1 MRLQPIFFFVFRA
14 CVVLACSYLC
24 LSGVLLAQQ
33 GVPYNECS
41 GGTLY
46 YIAFPEPLS
55 NLSDERYTPKLQN
68 TPEFSLMIYSPVA
81 QQITISHH
89 GEVGKLVNLQAG
101 KIIEQRLESFGLP
114 VVTAINT
121 PVSAPVK
128 VEAEF
133 PIIVYGYMATA
144 YGCGA
149 YTAIP
154 VESWGT
160 EYFAAT
166 WPGEI
171 VRDVQMLDT
180 GGYLFFPKP
189 ASPEILIIAASD
201 NTEVSVQATAS
212 LKECDGCYNV
222 VLNAGEVYRVQSIV
236 DTDLDIDPSSD
247 LAGTRITA
255 TKPIGVISGNNRL
268 LHYKLDLPLLAQNAF
283 KDMVV
288 EWIPPANQH
297 GTEFVFLPTFDDRR
311 IGKPADDWG
320 ARSGERVR
328 LYSTQKT
335 ASIEW
340 FDSIGHVRTTTVD
353 PVPQR
358 KYTEERIERPVA
370 RAFRSSEPALG
381 MMSPEFSWEFSAV
394 GCTSYLVRNDAWST
408 YMAELVPREQWTSF
422 TPFRVPARPTDMKH
436 YLNVVTEAENQSH
449 VFIRKGD
456 GPAELFVFNQGAVP
470 GTDYV
475 WGSIPVE
482 PDQAYYISGENGA
495 EFSGGLYGLWKGKE
509 ELYYTYPAKV
519 RSEYSEDLS
528 LSYGFPLAPS
538 RCVLSG
544 PPEEAYR
551 VEVEYGDCGEMTVSL
566 FTKEDPAPGIRSIE
580 LLEDSTY
587 NTRLELVAPSDPVT
601 FKAVLV
607 DSVRLRVLPVNPSED
622 ASGVLIVKDRTKSGP
637 RIRVEYQYTAQKAD
651 VTPNDRLDFG
661 VIPIGTKSGEK
672 EIVIANP
679 LNRPFSVKHLDFAL
693 GNMGFQILRT
703 QPSFDWSSGTDSVL
717 LNSGE
722 SIKVWVDVQLRTEN
736 RTFVDTLVVDFGCVQ
751 QRLEVVAVAGVS
763 CIKVDDLDFSTVSPE
778 SVKVLHLEICNTGNA
793 DLVFRDSVLTW
804 SNEAFTVNPTELERL
819 KTSRLSPGQCTT
831 IPVKFIAQGVGQY
844 QAVARFWSDSWGC
857 VNTSAWQARVVDP
870 TTGVAGDKLLAG
882 YEVFS
887 VTPNPTSG
895 KTMLTFQLGR
905 SGQTTVKVYNPEGRV
920 VATLANERLSAG
932 EHRVEWDGTGWPSG
946 TYYIRIESGAW
957 TGTARIVL
965 VR

>member
-1 MRLQPIFFFVFRA
+1 MRLQLILPLVFRA
-14 CVVLACSYLC
+14 CAVLVCSYLC
-24 LSGVLLAQQ
+24 LSGVLFAQQ
-33 GVPYNECS
+33 DVPYDECS

-55 NLSDERYTPKLQN
+55 NLADERYTPKLQN
-68 TPEFSLMIYSPVA
+68 TPAFSLMIYSSVA
-81 QQITISHH
+81 QRITISHD
-89 GEVGKLVNLQAG
+89 GEVQKLVNVQAG

-149 YTAIP
+149 YSAIP

-201 NTEVSVQATAS
+201 NTEVNIQATAS
-212 LKECDGCYNV
+212 LKDCDRCYNV

-236 DTDLDIDPSSD
+236 DADLEIDSSSD
-247 LAGTRITA
+247 LGGTRITA

-268 LHYKLDLPLLAQNAF
+268 LHYTLDLPLLAQNAF

-288 EWIPPANQH
+288 EWIPPVNQH
-297 GTEFVFLPTFDDRR
+297 GTEFVFLPTFDERR
-311 IGKPADDWG
+311 IGGPADDWG
-320 ARSGERVR
+320 ARGGERVR

-340 FDSIGHVRTTTVD
+340 FDSIGHVRATTVD

-370 RAFRSSEPALG
+370 RAFQSSEPALA
-381 MMSPEFSWEFSAV
+381 MMSPEFSWEFSGV

-482 PDQAYYISGENGA
+482 PDQAYYVSGENGT
-495 EFSGGLYGLWKGKE
+495 EFSGNLYGIWKGKE

-538 RCVLSG
+538 RCALLGLTES
-544 PPEEAYR
+544 AYK
-551 VEVEYGDCGEMTVSL
+551 VETEYGDCGEMTVRIL
-566 FTKEDPAPGIRSIE
+566 TEEDTPPGIRSIE
-580 LLEDSTY
+580 LLEDSTH
-587 NTRLELVAPSDPVT
+587 NVRLELVTPSDPVT
-601 FKAVLV
+601 FKAVLI
-607 DSVRLRVLPVNPSED
+607 DSVILRIVPVNPSED
-622 ASGVLIVKDRTKSGP
+622 AFGVLIVKDRSRDVG
-637 RIRVEYQYTAQKAD
+637 RIRVEYRYEAEKAD
-651 VTPNDRLDFG
+651 VTPKDRLDFG

-679 LNRPFSVKHLDFAL
+679 LNRSLSVKYLDFVL

-703 QPSFDWSSGTDSVL
+703 EPSFDWSSGIDSVL
-717 LNSGE
+717 LDPGQ

-751 QRLEVVAVAGVS
+751 QWLEVVAVAGVS
-763 CIKVDDLDFSTVSPE
+763 CINVDNLDFSTVSPE
-778 SVKVLHLEICNTGNA
+778 SVKILHLEICNTGNA

-804 SNEAFTVNPTELERL
+804 SNAAFAVNSVELERL
-819 KTSRLSPGQCTT
+819 KSSPLSPGQCTT

-844 QAVARFWSDSWGC
+844 QAVARFWSDSWKC
-857 VNTSAWQARVVDP
+857 INTSVWQARVVD
-870 TTGVAGDKLLAG
+870 TTTSVAGDKLLAG
-882 YEVFS
+882 YEVSS

-895 KTMLTFQLGR
+895 KTTLTFQLGH
-905 SGQTTVKVYNPEGRV
+905 SGITTVKVYDTEGRV
-920 VATLANERLSAG
+920 IATLADERLSAG
-932 EHRVEWDGTGWPSG
+932 EHRVEWDGAGQPSG
-946 TYYIRIESGAW
+946 TYYIRIQSGEW
-957 TGTARIVL
+957 TGTARIML